1 MLTPSALRSRFHA
14 GFTLIELIVTVA
26 IVSVLLGLLLPALR
40 SVQRQAIATADLSNL
55 RSLMQAHLAYM
66 NIYHER
72 FVDVG
77 LPHGTPADPS
87 LSFVHKLKPFLGS
100 GTLAVKSPLDQS
112 PHWQPE
118 DGGDGTPV
126 MGGLTPV
133 WRQTSYGMNN
143 YLSRTV
149 SPWIALSGPSAAS
162 DCLAAIEK
170 PHRMVCFLLM
180 SELGSYA
187 SADHPHVEDWGSAPH
202 PARQAAGQSMI
213 NAIDRNRPSTDSRS
227 NYAFLD
233 GHATAQRFDEVFKT
247 SSDNQFDPE
256 VQR

>member
-1 MLTPSALRSRFHA
+1 MHTPRALRTRFNV
-14 GFTLIELIVTVA
+14 GFTLVELLVTLS
-26 IVSVLLGLLLPALR
+26 IITVLLGLLLPTLR
-40 SVQRQAIATADLSNL
+40 SMQRQATATADLSNL

-77 LPHGTPADPS
+77 LPHGTPSDQS

-112 PHWQPE
+112 PHWKSDE
-118 DGGDGTPV
+118 GGEGTPV
-126 MGGLTPV
+126 IAGPTPV

-149 SPWIALSGPSAAS
+149 SPWVALTGPTAAS
-162 DCLAAIEK
+162 DCLAAIER
-170 PHRMVCFLLM
+170 PEATVCFLLM
-180 SELGSYA
+180 SETGPYA
-187 SADHPHVEDWGSAPH
+187 SADHPHVEEWGAAPH
-202 PARQAAGQSMI
+202 PARQAAGQCMI
-213 NAIDRNRPSTDSRS
+213 NAIDRNRASTDSRS

-233 GHATAQRFDEVFKT
+233 GHVAAQRFDDVFKHST
-247 SSDNQFDPE
+247 NNMFDPE